1 MSAGGFGSRLRKIL
15 MFKNRREAGQKLAK
29 KLEVYRGAKAIVIA
43 LPRGGVVV
51 GYEVARALSLPFD
64 IIVVRKI
71 GHPTNP
77 EYAIGAVDEI
87 GTTILNED
95 ETATVDTE
103 WLREEIAREQKE
115 AKRRSLLYRKGR
127 KSPNLSGKIIIIV
140 DDGIA
145 TGLTMRLAVRSV
157 KAQKPEKIIVA
168 VPVASAE
175 SLRVEKDEGAHEI
188 VVLEPPEEF
197 VGAVGAHYL
206 RFEQVE
212 DEEVIRLLHP

>member
-127 KSPNLSGKIIIIV
+127 KSPNLSGKIIII
-140 DDGIA
+140 
-145 TGLTMRLAVRSV
+145 LTMRLAVRSV